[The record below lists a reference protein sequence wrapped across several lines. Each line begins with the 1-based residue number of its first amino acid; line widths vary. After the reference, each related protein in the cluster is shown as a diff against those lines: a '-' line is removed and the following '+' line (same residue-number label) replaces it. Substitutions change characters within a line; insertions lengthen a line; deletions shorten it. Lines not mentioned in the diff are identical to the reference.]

1 MPPSDQYYTLK
12 QFRIDLQRM
21 VDFCS
26 TTLSRTLSNE
36 ERTYYSARKFALI
49 EIQRMTKYMRD
60 PDEIP
65 GEERI

>member
-26 TTLSRTLSNE
+26 TTLSRKLSNE

-49 EIQRMTKYMRD
+49 SYVDEKIESREIQYLQIQR
-60 PDEIP
+60 
-65 GEERI
+65 G